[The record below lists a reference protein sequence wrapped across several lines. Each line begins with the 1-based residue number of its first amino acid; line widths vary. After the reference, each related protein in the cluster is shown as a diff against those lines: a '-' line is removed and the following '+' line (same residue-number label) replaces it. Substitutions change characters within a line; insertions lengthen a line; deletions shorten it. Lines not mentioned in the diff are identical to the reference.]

1 VKYPIHPEFTLF
13 EYILEFTLIRILHSQ
28 LFKYSNNSNTIPKT
42 HHVIHALAKF
52 NYICIFIVDAFIPA
66 TMQLRDP
73 KTNARCDISGTVT
86 ELSNGKWNDK
96 KVKQNV
102 IF

>member
-1 VKYPIHPEFTLF
+1 V
-13 EYILEFTLIRILHSQ
+13 RI
-28 LFKYSNNSNTIPKT
+28 FD
-42 HHVIHALAKF
+42 HHVIL
-52 NYICIFIVDAFIPA
+52 YLRYLERMVCQLIPA

-86 ELSNGKWNDK
+86 ELSNIKWNDK
-96 KVKQNV
+96 KVKENV

>member
-1 VKYPIHPEFTLF
+1 MFLNVATFGVTKIS
-13 EYILEFTLIRILHSQ
+13 RKMVCQ
-28 LFKYSNNSNTIPKT
+28 L
-42 HHVIHALAKF
+42 
-52 NYICIFIVDAFIPA
+52 IPA
-66 TMQLRDP
+66 TMQLRDS

-86 ELSNGKWNDK
+86 ELSNVKWNDK

>member
-1 VKYPIHPEFTLF
+1 MTRVE
-13 EYILEFTLIRILHSQ
+13 SGV
-28 LFKYSNNSNTIPKT
+28 TIPKGLFT
-42 HHVIHALAKF
+42 LYSRYLERMVCQL
-52 NYICIFIVDAFIPA
+52 IPA

-86 ELSNGKWNDK
+86 ELSNVKWNDK
-96 KVKQNV
+96 KVKQND

>member
-1 VKYPIHPEFTLF
+1 MFQFRVGTSTPPELNSRCTPR
-13 EYILEFTLIRILHSQ
+13 YLERMVCQ
-28 LFKYSNNSNTIPKT
+28 L
-42 HHVIHALAKF
+42 
-52 NYICIFIVDAFIPA
+52 IPA

-86 ELSNGKWNDK
+86 ELSNVKWNDK